1 MKLTK
6 EELADKIQECLE
18 TATENL
24 SDDLDNETV
33 VSDMLSVSLDLLKRL
48 QETHRLANEVQA

>member
-1 MKLTK
+1 VKLMK
-6 EELADKIQECLE
+6 EELVDKLQDCLE
-18 TATENL
+18 IATENL

>member
-1 MKLTK
+1 MKLMK
-6 EELADKIQECLE
+6 EELVDKLQDCLE
-18 TATENL
+18 IATENL

>member
-1 MKLTK
+1 MKLTQQ
-6 EELADKIQECLE
+6 ELINKLEECLE

-33 VSDMLSVSLDLLKRL
+33 VSDMLSVSLDLLKRIE
-48 QETHRLANEVQA
+48 QARRLSIDVVA